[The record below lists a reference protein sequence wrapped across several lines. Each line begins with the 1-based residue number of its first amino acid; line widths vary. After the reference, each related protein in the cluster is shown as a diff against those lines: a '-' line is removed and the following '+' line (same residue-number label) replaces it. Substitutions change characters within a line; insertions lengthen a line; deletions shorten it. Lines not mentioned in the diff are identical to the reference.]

1 MQPVLNEPTPAARPD
16 LTPEQQAVF
25 DEHWALWE
33 PNMRADLPEA
43 SDTYLKNVLRT
54 YLFANAAFEAHVER
68 MPALI
73 AAKPKLPP
81 SVDLTDIKRMT
92 KEEHAA
98 HMEATLSPRSW
109 EKYQEATREP
119 TEEEIEAAR
128 KEHLERLAQ
137 EQEEWRNLRKVRK
150 DDARQAAG
158 ADWVEED
165 WDSDAESEKSME
177 EEDRIAAAE
186 YAAETAAAEAEYKAD
201 RRKARKDRAR
211 EHMGDDWV
219 EDDWN
224 SDVESAESTGEDDE
238 SEEELTE
245 LQLAQQR
252 RRDNPRDHLFGPAA
266 GVGTRAQWVIQECEE
281 DEDDDTKAV
290 PSA

>member
-1 MQPVLNEPTPAARPD
+1 MPTPILNEPTPAEQH

-33 PNMRADLPEA
+33 PSMRADLPEA
-43 SDTYLKNVLRT
+43 SDTYLKNVLRA
-54 YLFANAAFEAHVER
+54 YLFANRAFEAHVAK
-68 MPALI
+68 MPELV

-81 SVDLTDIKRMT
+81 SVDLDDIKCLT
-92 KEEHAA
+92 KDEHAA

-109 EKYQEATREP
+109 ELYKEATREP

-137 EQEEWRNLRKVRK
+137 EQEEWRNLRRVRK

-165 WDSDAESEKSME
+165 WDSDAESQQAE
-177 EEDRIAAAE
+177 EADELAAQAAMDE
-186 YAAETAAAEAEYKAD
+186 EMAAYAATEAKLAAD

-211 EHMGDDWV
+211 ADEGADWV
-219 EDDWN
+219 EENWD
-224 SDVESAESTGEDDE
+224 SDIECAQSTEDDG
-238 SEEELTE
+238 EEPEHFF
-245 LQLAQQR
+245 A
-252 RRDNPRDHLFGPAA
+252 P

-281 DEDDDTKAV
+281 DEDDTKAV